1 MITKT
6 VIKDYVAKRCP
17 YLASLEL
24 EDKSLVQ
31 LLENSIESR
40 KKYQEMAELEME
52 DDGESKEDNDE
63 GFNLVEVLR
72 DYPHL
77 KKQIFKFEN
86 RLPKNAV
93 EQLIEQYND
102 DQIVS
107 KLSRRYFEL
116 KYGVENCRRC
126 DVDEDGNDFV
136 NQSAVIYLTEKYLK
150 DPTVKVIFEGQIEL
164 DDLRARFDVLI
175 KNDDG
180 SFDIVEV
187 KGTNDVFKH
196 PGKHP
201 ELDSGIKGKYLYD
214 LLFQYHIY
222 LKVHPNIKSLFYMFT
237 NREYELKQHAYPI
250 SDDELDD
257 LFILKD
263 FINLEERPMSLREY
277 FDGDYYIDEKLSE
290 EEKEEISIE
299 GIISKLHEIE
309 KMSKISPKLDYL
321 CRKGPACPF
330 ISMCFGEEAEQ
341 ANSIFKLTNWG
352 SYGGYHGR
360 TKKIIDDGITKI
372 SDINQD
378 FYGISEFK
386 KNGMRSNAYS
396 QIEYQKGHI
405 KEKYLL
411 EMKTIEQILKRDY
424 LNDEIEHLLFFDF
437 ESFQYPIPLV
447 EHVCSWKQVVSQYS
461 MHIVSKGYDLGQHNF
476 EKGEGGKCKHYEF
489 IANPDETGYENP
501 SITLYQT
508 LLKQL
513 QEYGIDPMAKNYRVV
528 VFNKNFEK
536 TRMNEF
542 ERDFATLADVNLIRF
557 VRNFNENVVD
567 LLDFF
572 TSGGMYCRDF
582 NGRGSLKVVQPTLAD
597 DEDVKE
603 FYQSRLPFD
612 LAYSLDYH
620 KGDKCLVYNGGICL
634 DLYKSLLVR
643 SHLGEKNPKLK
654 TKDLL
659 AEALAYCKIDSW
671 GTVIIYDII
680 KNVYL
685 GQLKLDAKIIN

>member
-6 VIKDYVAKRCP
+6 VIKDFVSKKCP
-17 YLASLEL
+17 YLVKMEL
-24 EDKSLVQ
+24 EDKTLVQ
-31 LLENSIESR
+31 LLQNSIDSR
-40 KKYQEMAELEME
+40 KKYLELAEEE
-52 DDGESKEDNDE
+52 KEVSGGDDDE
-63 GFNLVEVLR
+63 GFNLPEILR

-77 KKQIFKFEN
+77 TKIIKKYERN
-86 RLPKNAV
+86 LPKNAV
-93 EQLIEQYND
+93 EQLIEKYND

-107 KLSRRYFEL
+107 KLSRTYFEN
-116 KYGVENCRRC
+116 KYGKENCRRC
-126 DVDEDGNDFV
+126 DVDEDGNDFM
-136 NQSAVIYLTEKYLK
+136 NQSAVVHLTNKFLN
-150 DPTVKVIFEGQIEL
+150 DSSVKVIFEGQIEL
-164 DDLRARFDVLI
+164 NDLRARFDVLI

-196 PGKHP
+196 PKGKP
-201 ELDSGIKGKYLYD
+201 EIDTGIKDKYLYD

-222 LKVHPNIKSLFYMFT
+222 LKVHPNIRSLFYMFT
-237 NREYELKQHAYPI
+237 NRDYELKKHAYPV
-250 SDDELDD
+250 SGDELED
-257 LFILKD
+257 LFIRKDIINLKD
-263 FINLEERPMSLREY
+263 GAISLREY
-277 FDGDYYIDEKLSE
+277 FDSDAYIDDSLSE
-290 EEKEEISIE
+290 EEKEEKSIE
-299 GIISKLHEIE
+299 GIIHQIHEIE
-309 KMSKISPKLDYL
+309 KKTKVIPQMSYF

-330 ISMCFGEEAEQ
+330 ISMCFGPEAEGE
-341 ANSIFKLTNWG
+341 NSVFKLSNWG
-352 SYGGYHGR
+352 AYGGYHGK
-360 TKKIIDDGITKI
+360 TESVIKDGIEKI
-372 SDINQD
+372 SDINPELYK
-378 FYGISEFK
+378 FSEFK
-386 KNGMRSNAYS
+386 PNGDRSNVYS
-396 QIEYQKGHI
+396 QIQYQKGKI

-411 EMKTIEQILKRDY
+411 DMKKIEEILKKDY
-424 LNDEIEHLLFFDF
+424 INDSIGYLLFFDF

-447 EHVCSWKQVVSQYS
+447 EHVGPWKQVVSQYS
-461 MHIVSKGYDLGQHNF
+461 MHIVKKGYDLGQHNF
-476 EKGEGGKCKHYEF
+476 EKGCGGDCKHYEF
-489 IANPDETGYENP
+489 IANPDETKYENP
-501 SITLYQT
+501 SIMLYQT
-508 LLKQL
+508 LKSQL
-513 QEYGIDPMAKNYRVV
+513 EEFGIDPMAKNYRVV

-536 TRMNEF
+536 TRMKEF
-542 ERDFATLADVNLIRF
+542 CEDFATLADPKLSCF

-597 DEDVKE
+597 DEDVKK
-603 FYQSRLPFD
+603 FYEERLPFD

-643 SHLGEKNPKLK
+643 SHLGEENPKLK

-685 GQLKLDAKIIN
+685 GNLKLDALIK

>member
-6 VIKDYVAKRCP
+6 VIKDYVSKRCP
-17 YLASLEL
+17 FLVKMEL
-24 EDKSLVQ
+24 EDKTLVQ
-31 LLENSIESR
+31 LLQNSIDSR
-40 KKYQEMAELEME
+40 KKYQELAEQEKEISNGGE
-52 DDGESKEDNDE
+52 DDE
-63 GFNLVEVLR
+63 GFNLVDILR

-77 KKQIFKFEN
+77 TRIIKKYERN
-86 RLPKNAV
+86 LPQNAV

-107 KLSRRYFEL
+107 KLSRTYFEN
-116 KYGVENCRRC
+116 KYGKENCRRC
-126 DVDEDGNDFV
+126 DVDEDGKDFI
-136 NQSAVIYLTEKYLK
+136 NQSAVVHLTNKYLS
-150 DPTVKVIFEGQIEL
+150 DPSVKVIFEGQIEL
-164 DDLRARFDVLI
+164 NDLRARFDVLI

-196 PGKHP
+196 PSKSP
-201 ELDSGIKGKYLYD
+201 EIDSSIKEKYLYD

-222 LKVHPNIKSLFYMFT
+222 LKVHPNIRSLFYMFT
-237 NREYELKQHAYPI
+237 NRDYELKKHAYPI
-250 SDDELDD
+250 SNEELDD
-257 LFILKD
+257 LFVLKD
-263 FINLEERPMSLREY
+263 FINLKNGSISLREY
-277 FDGDYYIDEKLSE
+277 FDSDQYIDDSLTDE
-290 EEKEEISIE
+290 ERDEVSIE
-299 GIISKLHEIE
+299 GIISKIHEIE
-309 KMSKISPKLDYL
+309 KMAKVNPKMSYL
-321 CRKGPACPF
+321 CRKGPSCPF
-330 ISMCFGEEAEQ
+330 IPMCFGEEAEEP
-341 ANSIFKLTNWG
+341 NSVFKLTNWG
-352 SYGGYHGR
+352 SYGGYFGR
-360 TKKIIDDGITKI
+360 TKRIIDDGITKI
-372 SDINQD
+372 SDINPELYD
-378 FYGISEFK
+378 YAEFK
-386 KNGMRSNAYS
+386 KGGDKSNAYT
-396 QIEYQKGHI
+396 QIQYQKGQI
-405 KEKYLL
+405 KTKYVLD
-411 EMKTIEQILKRDY
+411 KKKIEEILRRDY
-424 LNDEIEHLLFFDF
+424 LNESIDYLIFFDF

-447 EHVCSWKQVVSQYS
+447 EHVGPWKQVVSQYS
-461 MHIVSKGYDLGQHNF
+461 MHIVKKGYDLSKHNF
-476 EKGEGGKCKHYEF
+476 EKGCGGDCRHFEF
-489 IANPDETGYENP
+489 IANPDVTKYENP
-501 SITLYQT
+501 SISLYQT
-508 LLKQL
+508 LKSQL
-513 QEYGIDPMAKNYRVV
+513 EEFGINPMDKNYRVV

-542 ERDFATLADVNLIRF
+542 VKDFGTISDVNLLQF

-603 FYQSRLPFD
+603 FYKKRLPFD
-612 LAYSLDYH
+612 LSYSLDYH

-654 TKDLL
+654 TEDLL

-685 GQLKLDAKIIN
+685 GSLKLDS